1 MVENIAI
8 PAATAVGT
16 ALVTMI
22 GTRWVDARRGLAEEQ
37 SKFAAELRVHLAEAH
52 RRGNACIR
60 ALEQVLEARRNRWL
74 DELDADKSDKT
85 LPDAISNFESAL
97 EALRAQASE
106 LLVRS
111 DPSAQRGATE
121 LITSA
126 LDSGERLSRWLRS
139 GVLPED
145 WELEDGEDHTNDFL
159 TAESRAIE
167 MMPWLLIQ
175 VGAPEASP
183 AALGPW
189 LTSIRRKNT
198 RRERQ
203 ELRVQRLSA
212 ILGRLTGRYL
222 RELREAEERSDA
234 ALAEAQRRL
243 RESPQPRTHDK
254 PSLVTESIADAL
266 SDSTMFY
273 DACILAARVETNVP
287 QGGDA
292 GHGGRTRLRLRDEGS
307 FAFGDMPGGQI
318 SDDTIEIEV
327 LGDAEAS
334 VLAES
339 LVWAG
344 KRLQAIIKA
353 PRESTSGTR
362 GRQRS

>member
-1 MVENIAI
+1 MV
-8 PAATAVGT
+8 
-16 ALVTMI
+16 
-22 GTRWVDARRGLAEEQ
+22 GTRWVDARRGVAEEQ
-37 SKFAAELRVHLAEAH
+37 SKLAAELRVHLAEAH
-52 RRGNACIR
+52 RCGNACVR
-60 ALEQVLEARRNRWL
+60 ALRQVMEARNNQWL
-74 DELDADKSDKT
+74 YELDADKSDGT
-85 LPDAISNFESAL
+85 LLDAINNFESTL
-97 EALRAQASE
+97 ETLRAQGSE

-121 LITSA
+121 LITNA

-139 GVLPED
+139 GILPEG
-145 WELEDGEDHTNDFL
+145 WELDDGEDHMSDFL
-159 TAESRAIE
+159 TAESSAIE
-167 MMPWLLIQ
+167 TMPRLLIQ
-175 VGAPEASP
+175 VGAPDASP

-189 LTSIRRKNT
+189 LASIRRRNS

-203 ELRVQRLSA
+203 ELRRQRLSTLA
-212 ILGRLTGRYL
+212 GRLTGRYR
-222 RELREAEERSDA
+222 RELREAEERRNA
-234 ALAEAQRRL
+234 TLAEAEQRR
-243 RESPQPRTHDK
+243 RESSQSCTHHK
-254 PSLVTESIADAL
+254 PPLATESIPNAL

-307 FAFGDMPGGQI
+307 FAFGDIPGGQV

-339 LVWAG
+339 LLWAG
-344 KRLQAIIKA
+344 ERLQAMINM
-353 PRESTSGTR
+353 PRKSADM
-362 GRQRS
+362 RSDHDTPSHEPSPPID